1 MDVNGMMERATSLHR
16 SGKLEDAR
24 RLYMEISQSA
34 PDFAEAWHRLGLIAQ
49 AAGRLDET
57 ADFMRKAVRLDERQ
71 PLYFL
76 SLGQVLQD
84 QNELG
89 EAEKLFRQ
97 ALALNP
103 NLAPA
108 HNHLGLILQSEQRFD
123 EALQCFREAVRCHP
137 GYARAFNNLGNLFK
151 VRGDLPEAIN
161 CFREAV
167 RLNPDYLLALLNLG
181 KVLQESGDM
190 AGAEESYRQAMKIDP
205 NDFQTHSG
213 LGWAQIVQMKL
224 DQAEQTF
231 KQALALKPDSV
242 AHLSWLGYVLREQG
256 KMDECFAAYR
266 RASELDA
273 DNLQALLG
281 MCLALPPIYS
291 DINDVDTS
299 RHRYM
304 EGLARLRAE
313 AGRFKRLPVAQVLT
327 QLQWGN
333 FYLAYQGQNDRELQS
348 EYAGFV
354 ADVLSVVAPEF
365 FEPIPEDE
373 NASKR
378 RLRVGFLSS
387 FLRKCTVGSYF
398 KSWITLLDRE
408 RFEVFVYYT
417 GHWHDA
423 VTQEIEASVEHYAR
437 LIGVGAA
444 EIARRVKGDSL
455 DVLIYP
461 EMGMDVTVCM
471 LGATRLAPVQCV
483 AWGHPVT
490 TGHQNIDYYLSCAS
504 MEPENASEHY
514 TEQLALLGGIG
525 TCYAKPACIFTADR
539 QLFSLPAERHLY
551 LCPQSL
557 YKIHPDNDE
566 IFLDIL
572 EQDQKSTL
580 VFFQGMFTT
589 VTQTFMARLERGMA
603 ARKLAVLKRVIFLP
617 RVGHDAFLQVNRSC
631 DVMLDTL
638 HWSGGNTSL
647 DALACALPLVTLP
660 GAFMRGRQSYAML
673 KAMGLDELIARD
685 KNDYVAIAL
694 RLGSDAVWR
703 RGIQERIVQNIDRLF
718 ENQEPVKE
726 LERFLL
732 RPTLKIE
739 RPPE

>member
-1 MDVNGMMERATSLHR
+1 MDVNGMMERATLLHR

-24 RLYMEISQSA
+24 WLYMEISQGA

-49 AAGRLDET
+49 TAGRLDE
-57 ADFMRKAVRLDERQ
+57 AVDFMRKAVRLDERQ

-76 SLGQVLQD
+76 SLGQILQD
-84 QNELG
+84 QNEPG

-108 HNHLGLILQSEQRFD
+108 YNHLGLVLQSQKSSD

-137 GYARAFNNLGNLFK
+137 GYARAFNNLGNLLK
-151 VRGDLPEAIN
+151 VRGDLPEAIS

-167 RLNPDYLLALLNLG
+167 RLSPDYQLALLNLG

-190 AGAEESYRQAMKIDP
+190 AGAEGNYRQAVKLDP
-205 NDFQTHSG
+205 NDFETCSS
-213 LGWAQIVQMKL
+213 LGRVQLVQVKL
-224 DQAEQTF
+224 ELAEQSF
-231 KQALALKPDSV
+231 KRALVLKPDSV
-242 AHLSWLGYVLREQG
+242 AQLNWLGYVLREQG
-256 KMDECFAAYR
+256 KMDECFAVYR

-273 DNLQALLG
+273 DNLQAMLG
-281 MCLALPPIYS
+281 VCLALPPIYS
-291 DINDVDTS
+291 DCAEVNNS
-299 RHRYM
+299 RQRYM
-304 EGLARLRAE
+304 EGLVQLKKE
-313 AGRFKRLPVAQVLT
+313 APRFKHLPVAQVLA

-333 FYLAYQGQNDRELQS
+333 FYLAYQGQNDRQLQS

-354 ADVLSVVAPEF
+354 ADVLSAVVPEF
-365 FEPIPEDE
+365 FEPIHQDK
-373 NASKR
+373 NVAKR

-387 FLRKCTVGSYF
+387 FLRECTVGSYF

-408 RFEVFVYYT
+408 RFEIFVYYT
-417 GHWHDA
+417 GHWRDA
-423 VTQEIEASVEHYAR
+423 VTREIEASVEHYTQ
-437 LIGVGAA
+437 LIGVGIA
-444 EIARRVKGDSL
+444 EIARRVKCGSL

-461 EMGMDVTVCM
+461 EMGMDVTGCM
-471 LGATRLAPVQCV
+471 LGAMRLAPVQCV

-504 MEPENASEHY
+504 MEPENAREHY
-514 TEQLALLGGIG
+514 TEQLILLGGIG
-525 TCYAKPACIFTADR
+525 TRYAKSACPSPANR
-539 QLFSLPAERHLY
+539 QRFSLPEERHLY

-572 EQDQKSTL
+572 EQDQKAAL

-589 VTQTFMARLERGMA
+589 VTQAFMARLERGMA

-617 RVGHDAFLQVNRSC
+617 RMDHDAYLQVNRSC

-647 DALACALPLVTLP
+647 DALACALPMVTLP
-660 GAFMRGRQSYAML
+660 GEFMRGRQSYAML

-694 RLGSDAVWR
+694 RLGADAAWR
-703 RGIQERIVQNIDRLF
+703 QEIQQRIAQNIDRVF
-718 ENQEPVKE
+718 ENELPVKE
-726 LERFLL
+726 LEQFLL
-732 RPTLKIE
+732 SRFDAAVS
-739 RPPE
+739 